1 MNTHIP
7 PGDNGTK
14 LMNAGILRTYEDRR
28 DATRSAGGFFPPANG
43 TAHALPFSKSF
54 SLAISSFFFF
64 YVKCFCHASTFQRI
78 RDRLDICP
86 QSFRF
91 VVNNKLRTINQLG

>member
-28 DATRSAGGFFPPANG
+28 DATRSAGGLFPLSNG

-54 SLAISSFFFF
+54 SLAISSFFFLRKIF
-64 YVKCFCHASTFQRI
+64 LP
-78 RDRLDICP
+78 RLDVP
-86 QSFRF
+86 TNQGSSRH
-91 VVNNKLRTINQLG
+91 LSTIVSLLIINCVR